1 MNKKGIR
8 SCAAL
13 LAALFLLALTG
24 CGSNMKN
31 ASASLNGAKDQ
42 AAANGASLEEI
53 AQQYADN
60 KNPVAII
67 EMDEGGCIVMELY
80 KDIAPI
86 TVQNFISLANS
97 GFYDGLTFHRI
108 DPSFMIQG
116 GDPDGNGTGGPG
128 YEIEGEFSNNGHKN
142 DLSHTRGV
150 VSMARRGSQT
160 NPESMYNTAGSQFFI
175 VVQDSTFLDGDYAA
189 FGKVLEGMDVV
200 DGIAN
205 AERSGETPVS
215 PRVMK
220 TVRVAEG
227 GTINETR

>member
-8 SCAAL
+8 SGAAL

-31 ASASLNGAKDQ
+31 ASASLNGAGEKEASAD
-42 AAANGASLEEI
+42 GASMEEI

-60 KNPVAII
+60 ENPVAII

-116 GDPDGNGTGGPG
+116 GDPDGNGYGGS
-128 YEIEGEFSNNGHKN
+128 EQAIIGEFAKNGYAN
-142 DLSHTRGV
+142 DIAHTKGV
-150 VSMARRGSQT
+150 ISMARPGNDMNGAR
-160 NPESMYNTAGSQFFI
+160 SQFFI
-175 VVQDSTFLDGDYAA
+175 MVEDAPHLDGQYAA
-189 FGKVLEGMDVV
+189 FGHVTEGQEIV
-200 DGIAN
+200 DQIAADAAPIDN
-205 AERSGETPVS
+205 NGSIKAEEQPVITAG
-215 PRVMK
+215 RV
-220 TVRVAEG
+220 
-227 GTINETR
+227 ID